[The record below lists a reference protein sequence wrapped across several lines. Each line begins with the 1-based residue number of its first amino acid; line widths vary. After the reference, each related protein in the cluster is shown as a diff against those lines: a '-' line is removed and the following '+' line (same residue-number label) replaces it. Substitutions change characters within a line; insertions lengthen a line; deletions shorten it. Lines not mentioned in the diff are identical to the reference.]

1 MPIKNTILYL
11 LITISITACVDKYW
25 PEIDKYEN
33 LLVVDGM
40 LTNDDDP
47 TVVKLSISTAL
58 DRTQITPVTGANL
71 HLSTLTGNSFI
82 YFTETEPG
90 TYQVIDPSFKGE
102 INQWYQLYIE
112 LQDGR
117 QYASD
122 LCKLEAPSPIDSV
135 YGIAERQEIAGYD
148 HDLQGIQFYID
159 NHSPNADT
167 SYFLWR
173 CTQTYEYKAT
183 FTLDYIWE
191 GYPIAVGNPDS
202 LQTCWRTKNV
212 DEIFTYSTK
221 NLTTPVITHYP
232 INFTSTETKMLSIR
246 YSLLVNQLNISQSAF
261 NFWDALRQQNIE
273 QGSLYTR
280 QPIQIRGNIQNL
292 DNPDEPVLGYF
303 TVAGITKKRIFTNRP
318 SSVQFYYPI
327 CEPDFETIT
336 MIGASTPLF
345 WPIYITDIPGKG
357 WAMAASDVC
366 FDCRLEG
373 GELTP
378 PDFWEY

>member
-1 MPIKNTILYL
+1 MPIKNILILLL
-11 LITISITACVDKYW
+11 LIASTTACVDKYW

-33 LLVVDGM
+33 LLVVDGL
-40 LTNDDDP
+40 LTNDDEP

-58 DRTQITPVTGANL
+58 DRSQITPVTGASL
-71 HLSTLTGNSFI
+71 HFSTLTGSSFI

-90 TYQVIDPSFKGE
+90 TYQITDPTFKGE
-102 INQWYQLYIE
+102 INQFYQLYIE

-122 LCKLEAPSPIDSV
+122 LCKLATPSPIDSV
-135 YGIAERQEIAGYD
+135 YGIVENQELSGYN
-148 HDLQGIQFYID
+148 HDLQGVQFYID
-159 NHSPNADT
+159 NHSTNADT
-167 SYFLWR
+167 NYYLWR
-173 CTQTYEYKAT
+173 CIQTYEYKAT

-191 GYPIAVGNPDS
+191 GYPITVGNPDS
-202 LQTCWRTKNV
+202 LRTCWRTKNV

-221 NLTTPVITHYP
+221 NLTTPVITKYP
-232 INFTSTETKMLSIR
+232 INYTSTETKMLSIR
-246 YSLLVNQLNISQSAF
+246 YSLLVNQLNISQAAF

-280 QPIQIRGNIQNL
+280 QPIQIRGNIRNL
-292 DNPDEPVLGYF
+292 ENPDEPVLGYF

-318 SSVQFYYPI
+318 SNLQFYYSI
-327 CEPDFETIT
+327 CEPDFETVT
-336 MIGASTPLF
+336 LIGASTPLF
-345 WPIYITDIPGKG
+345 WPIYITDIPGMG
-357 WAMAASDVC
+357 WAMASSDVC

-378 PDFWEY
+378 PNFWEY